1 MKLKTSAIIL
11 IVASGLVILFN
22 FIDFRMFEYNP
33 LNAIIN
39 LFLPISLLILGISLI
54 SNKPANYNVATD
66 NQNIASVGDNQI
78 ISIGDWLIIFL
89 ITIIPL
95 VGLIFII
102 IWANDDKNK
111 IRKNYAIATLIW
123 WGITILFTIFLFS
136 TVLSSFFRELL
147 S

>member
-54 SNKPANYNVATD
+54 SNKPANYNVTTD